1 MSLFGE
7 QLKERKLNDD
17 AVISDALEQISGSV
31 TGKRISATV
40 ADERLRSLDAINQV
54 LGYFGKRPCDMPEK
68 ITDLEGQIAYAVRPY
83 GIMHRTVKLDKGWY
97 KNAIGVMLAEKKGG
111 GVATLLP
118 GKISGYY
125 FYDTDGQKKKLNEKT
140 EELFKPEATAFY
152 NPLPNKKL
160 GVAALM
166 RYAFGNLSYS
176 DDILVVAVTFIVS
189 LIGLITPKLNQ
200 ILFSTVIESNSVKL
214 LVSIAIFTICV
225 SVSTTLFG
233 VVNSL
238 LNARITTKV
247 STAVQSATM
256 MRILSLPTSFFKD
269 YSAGELTSRSTYIG
283 SLCQIIMGTTIATG
297 LTSVFS
303 LIYIAQ
309 IFAFA
314 PSLVAPA
321 LVIILATVLL
331 SLLTTFVQMSVSKR
345 QMEIGTKDSGLSYSL
360 IAGIQKIKLSGA
372 EKRAFSKWGN
382 LFAQNAQLSYNPP
395 VVLKLNSV
403 FSLTISMVGTIVM
416 YYMAVKSGVS
426 VADYYAF
433 NASYGMVSGA
443 FLALVAIATTF
454 AQIKPVVEMAKPIL
468 EATPEVAEV
477 LTPVDRISG
486 NIEINGASFRY
497 KENEPPIF
505 SNLSLK
511 IKAGQYVAIVGKT
524 GCGKSTLIRL
534 LLGFEKPQRGAV
546 YYDGKDISN
555 LDLQS
560 LRKKLGVVTQ
570 DGKLFQGD
578 IYSNIV
584 ISAPHLTLDEAWEA
598 AEVAGI
604 ADDIK
609 AMPMGMH
616 TMISEGT
623 GGISG
628 GQKQRIM
635 IARAIAPKPKVL
647 IFDEATSALD
657 NITQKKVSDALAEL
671 KCTRIVVAHRL
682 STIRQCDRII
692 VLDGGKIIED
702 GTYDELIEA
711 KGFFAELVERQ
722 RVSTEN

>member
-40 ADERLRSLDAINQV
+40 ADARLRSLDAINQV

-97 KNAIGVMLAEKKGG
+97 KNAIGVMLAEKKDG

-200 ILFSTVIESNSVKL
+200 ILFSTVIESNSVRL

>member
-200 ILFSTVIESNSVKL
+200 ILFSTVIESNSVRL

>member
-140 EELFKPEATAFY
+140 EGLFKPEATAFY

-176 DDILVVAVTFIVS
+176 DDILVIAVTFIVS

-200 ILFSTVIESNSVKL
+200 ILFSTVIESNSVRL

-331 SLLTTFVQMSVSKR
+331 SLLTTFVQMNVSKR

-433 NASYGMVSGA
+433 NAAYGMVSGA

-604 ADDIK
+604 ADDIR

-628 GQKQRIM
+628 GQKQRVM

>member
-40 ADERLRSLDAINQV
+40 ADARLRSLDAINQV

>member
-97 KNAIGVMLAEKKGG
+97 KNAIGVMLAEKKDG

-200 ILFSTVIESNSVKL
+200 ILFSTVIESNSVRL

>member
-97 KNAIGVMLAEKKGG
+97 KNAIGVMLAEKKDG

-166 RYAFGNLSYS
+166 RYAFRNLSYS

-623 GGISG
+623 GVISG

>member
-200 ILFSTVIESNSVKL
+200 ILFSTVIESNSVRL

-433 NASYGMVSGA
+433 NAAYGMVSGA

-604 ADDIK
+604 ADDIR

-628 GQKQRIM
+628 GQKQRVM